1 MIFLKIKFF
10 ILFLILI
17 FAVLITSF
25 LNTSCLIY
33 PLNLTCF
40 ENFSW
45 SLGSAEVNKMNQ
57 HYNLWSKAGH
67 TPNFKVDNAELYLQ
81 NFNWVGNWI
90 NDYFF
95 NKVSDLIF
103 GLLFTSVFLF
113 LFFF

>member
-1 MIFLKIKFF
+1 MVPRFNEID
-10 ILFLILI
+10 
-17 FAVLITSF
+17 
-25 LNTSCLIY
+25 
-33 PLNLTCF
+33 
-40 ENFSW
+40 
-45 SLGSAEVNKMNQ
+45 KMNQ

-103 GLLFTSVFLF
+103 GIIIHFSILIFIFFYKKKKNLL
-113 LFFF
+113 